1 MGDAFSTMP
10 VRIKTAL
17 KVTLSL
23 AFLAVAI
30 SFVDLGD
37 FAVVLA
43 RTDPFWMVLA
53 LLVWLA
59 SQAASALL
67 LVVLLER
74 RLTVGK
80 VWRVNL
86 ISTYFGLFLPG
97 DAVAG
102 MASRIRYLGLPGWQD
117 VAVLT
122 LAERLLSLGVAS
134 GIALFVYW
142 TSSFHRVLGP
152 LPVVAA
158 LAVLVAC
165 VTGLQMMRSARLRDW
180 VARLLRR
187 WVVRARTA
195 EFSTAWPKTIV
206 IAAGVWVLSGLTA
219 YFVLRAL
226 AAEVTPI
233 DAFLFSYIATLV
245 QLVPFF
251 FAGIG
256 IRDVSAIAVLGLI
269 GVSTEIAL
277 AASLVGLLL
286 LVVSGLVGGVV
297 QIHEERARPS

>member
-1 MGDAFSTMP
+1 MAAPRT
-10 VRIKTAL
+10 RLAL
-17 KVTLSL
+17 KIILSL
-23 AFLAVAI
+23 ALLFVAVSLVDFH
-30 SFVDLGD
+30 SFVDVLTRID
-37 FAVVLA
+37 PLWLICAIAVWVGYQA
-43 RTDPFWMVLA
+43 ANA
-53 LLVWLA
+53 LLV
-59 SQAASALL
+59 
-67 LVVLLER
+67 VVLLDR
-74 RLTVGK
+74 KTTLLK

-86 ISTYFGLFLPG
+86 VSAYFGLFLPG

-102 MASRIRYLGLPGWQD
+102 MASRIRYLGLPSWQD

-134 GIALFVYW
+134 GLALFVYW
-142 TSSFHRVLGP
+142 TSSFQRVLGP

-180 VARLLRR
+180 VARLLKR
-187 WVVRARTA
+187 WVVRVRITELATVR
-195 EFSTAWPKTIV
+195 PKTII

-226 AAEVTPI
+226 AAEVTPV